1 MGAAETSQV
10 IQSFRVSSTLRVQEQ
25 IWRSVPLGFSVD
37 TDDELVAVSEAV
49 MIFWSGLTFE
59 EREDAAHTLEVM
71 GHPRMLPDA
80 PPPVR

>member
-1 MGAAETSQV
+1 VYLVRCGFKNRFGAP
-10 IQSFRVSSTLRVQEQ
+10 FH
-25 IWRSVPLGFSVD
+25 WDFSVD

-71 GHPRMLPDA
+71 GHRHMLPDA